1 MRPTRPPVGLHLTRT
16 SRVVS
21 RAFDDALAQ
30 AGGSLPVWLLLVS
43 LKANPR
49 ASQREIAESM
59 GVTEATLSHHLNSM
73 DAEGLVTRR
82 RLPSNRRV
90 HVLELTEAGEAT
102 FTRLREAAVGFDRR
116 LRRGVTDEEIGKLQG
131 LLERLAANVGPE
143 PEPTPPWPDLV
154 DSRRT

>member
-1 MRPTRPPVGLHLTRT
+1 MRPIRPPVGLHLTRT

-59 GVTEATLSHHLNSM
+59 GVTEATLSHHLNSL

-90 HVLELTEAGEAT
+90 HLLELTEAGEAT

-116 LRRGVTDEEIGKLQG
+116 LRRGVTDEEIGQLQE
-131 LLERLAANVGPE
+131 LLERLAANAGSE
-143 PEPTPPWPDLV
+143 LEPTPPWPDLV